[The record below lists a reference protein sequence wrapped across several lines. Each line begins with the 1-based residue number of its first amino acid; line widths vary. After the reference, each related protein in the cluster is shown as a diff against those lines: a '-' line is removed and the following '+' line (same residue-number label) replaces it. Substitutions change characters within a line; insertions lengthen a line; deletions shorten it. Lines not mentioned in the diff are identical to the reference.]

1 MATATL
7 NETQCAYVRQLLF
20 EELHEAAEALVEQA
34 ADAAHGGSAACDNIA
49 GDDALSTWRSRLLVT
64 ADLLDTIGW
73 SVAKDTAMIV
83 ELERKRREA

>member
-20 EELHEAAEALVEQA
+20 EELHEASKALVPQA
-34 ADAAHGGSAACDNIA
+34 ADAAHGGNADRDNIA

-64 ADLLDTIGW
+64 ADLLDAVGW
-73 SVAKDTAMIV
+73 SVATDTALIV
-83 ELERKRREA
+83 ALERKRLVA